1 MGDTKVNYHEQF
13 GINTFKREICAEL
26 GEPFWQQMTNGII
39 LPNIETEADCK
50 CCNMRVFM
58 HRFEAMA
65 DKATVQKILCRV
77 RHGLNPSQSAWA
89 REEFLKT
96 GNLDVFLKKHLETEM
111 NHFVE
116 LNQEHRDFYGQEI
129 TDEVLEYI
137 KRNPAMLAPVRI
149 GKKLRCMAF
158 PCNMS
163 EYLKAVDDTM
173 RRYHA
178 CHCPFAKESILSGTP
193 VSSTLC
199 NCSLGHVMNFIEA
212 FLECSLQGKVIR
224 SVLNGDLTCEYE
236 IVIPNDIIAKYVTP
250 WETDIVIQNY
260 YQYYRAFTLSGIVE
274 LYEEA
279 VDWIMPKEGETGPS
293 LAFHIHLDENRL
305 EGQIQELISGIHAK
319 TIPQRWIITPDA
331 TPTNIVSILEEK
343 GFDNLSAEVPDSEPG
358 MLLWSGEFQPY
369 IVPEDIPI
377 ICRKVQ
383 TRAEFSIWVDVVN
396 TALHGWAMIDA
407 EHYYKWVEMGMAG
420 IYIAEIG
427 GVAVS
432 TAATMRNGQTASLE
446 FVSTLPEY
454 RRQKAAITLCSKA
467 LADLFADGVEAVT
480 LSGASEATVLYEKLG
495 FHSCFPNIIME
506 YKLQD

>member
-1 MGDTKVNYHEQF
+1 
-13 GINTFKREICAEL
+13 
-26 GEPFWQQMTNGII
+26 
-39 LPNIETEADCK
+39 
-50 CCNMRVFM
+50 
-58 HRFEAMA
+58 
-65 DKATVQKILCRV
+65 
-77 RHGLNPSQSAWA
+77 
-89 REEFLKT
+89 
-96 GNLDVFLKKHLETEM
+96 
-111 NHFVE
+111 
-116 LNQEHRDFYGQEI
+116 
-129 TDEVLEYI
+129 
-137 KRNPAMLAPVRI
+137 
-149 GKKLRCMAF
+149 
-158 PCNMS
+158 MS

-331 TPTNIVSILEEK
+331 TPTNIVSSWRRRASIISLRKSLTQNLECFC
-343 GFDNLSAEVPDSEPG
+343 GRGSFNRTSCLRTY
-358 MLLWSGEFQPY
+358 LLYVERYKPEQNFQY
-369 IVPEDIPI
+369 
-377 ICRKVQ
+377 
-383 TRAEFSIWVDVVN
+383 
-396 TALHGWAMIDA
+396 G
-407 EHYYKWVEMGMAG
+407 
-420 IYIAEIG
+420 
-427 GVAVS
+427 
-432 TAATMRNGQTASLE
+432 
-446 FVSTLPEY
+446 
-454 RRQKAAITLCSKA
+454 
-467 LADLFADGVEAVT
+467 
-480 LSGASEATVLYEKLG
+480 
-495 FHSCFPNIIME
+495 
-506 YKLQD
+506 